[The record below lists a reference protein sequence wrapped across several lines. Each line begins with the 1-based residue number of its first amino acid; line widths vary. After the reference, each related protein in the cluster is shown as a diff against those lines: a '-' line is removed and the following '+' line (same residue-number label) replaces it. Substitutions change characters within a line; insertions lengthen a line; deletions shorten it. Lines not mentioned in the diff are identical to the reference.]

1 MTVFFCEIIP
11 FLKYRIREV
20 CSPVESTD
28 YCGAIFFLIVRNYK
42 VEVNRSAGVFGRGS
56 LRSLLPPHTSPH
68 DKFRPKITAR
78 MTLTLKVKLELFS
91 IIDLKV
97 VR

>member
-1 MTVFFCEIIP
+1 MC
-11 FLKYRIREV
+11 
-20 CSPVESTD
+20 
-28 YCGAIFFLIVRNYK
+28 CGAIFFLIVRNYK

-78 MTLTLKVKLELFS
+78 MPLKDYFLLLTSRLLGEGKIKFVPSKCVFINCVLIKVSLPCK
-91 IIDLKV
+91 
-97 VR
+97 

>member
-1 MTVFFCEIIP
+1 MC
-11 FLKYRIREV
+11 
-20 CSPVESTD
+20 
-28 YCGAIFFLIVRNYK
+28 CGAIFFLIVRNYK
-42 VEVNRSAGVFGRGS
+42 VEVNRSAGVFGRGNF
-56 LRSLLPPHTSPH
+56 RSLLPPHTSPH

-78 MTLTLKVKLELFS
+78 MPLKVKLELFS